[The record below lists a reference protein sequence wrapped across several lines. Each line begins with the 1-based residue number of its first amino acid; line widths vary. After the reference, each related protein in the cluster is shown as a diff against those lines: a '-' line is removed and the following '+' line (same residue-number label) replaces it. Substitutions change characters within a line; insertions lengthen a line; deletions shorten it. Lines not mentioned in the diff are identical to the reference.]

1 MKTCNIIKVN
11 SLIILFF
18 LFLTYLG
25 ELEAQNTTWPQFRGL
40 NSSGHAD
47 DSAKPPVQFGPNQNF
62 LWKVALPVGHSSP
75 CIWDDNIFV
84 TGYLKDKKEL
94 QTICINRNTGKVNW
108 RQTINPEK
116 IEEYHAISNA
126 ATATPTTDGERVY
139 VYFGSYGLLCYDMSG
154 DLAWEKPIPIAKIW
168 FGASSSPIATKDVLL
183 LSHDFHDNSYLL
195 ALDKAT
201 GDSVWKVLLPKV
213 NKQYPNTSSYSTPL
227 VKNNQVIL
235 HRSWEISGYSIKDGS
250 RLWWL
255 PTSTSGVSTPIFFQ
269 NTLYIGTWQ
278 EFGEKERLGD
288 LPDFETMVSTND
300 NNGDSLITK
309 EEIPDDM
316 LLFSRPEM
324 LEIEGTAHY
333 VKEYY
338 WTFDKNKDGTIDR
351 EEWDKTIEWVVAFYG
366 EAGLMAL
373 RPNANGEL
381 PMSQVLWKVKEK
393 VPEVPTPIYYKGC
406 VYIIKNGGIITCV
419 DAENGKVLYR
429 ERLGASGP
437 YLASPIVA
445 NGNIYFSSSKG
456 VITVIKAGDKLD
468 ILAQN
473 DLGEKIFS
481 TPAVIGNTLYVRTTE
496 NLYAFGE

>member
-1 MKTCNIIKVN
+1 MKTSYMLQANF
-11 SLIILFF
+11 LIVLFF

-25 ELEAQNTTWPQFRGL
+25 ELEAQDTTWPQFRGL
-40 NSSGHAD
+40 NSSGLAD
-47 DSAKPPVQFGPNQNF
+47 DGAKPPVQFGPNQNF

-75 CIWDDNIFV
+75 CIWDDNIFL
-84 TGYLKDKKEL
+84 TGYIKDKKEL
-94 QTICINRNTGKVNW
+94 QTICINRNTGNVKW
-108 RQTINPEK
+108 RQTIYPEK

-126 ATATPTTDGERVY
+126 ATATPTTDGVRVY
-139 VYFGSYGLLCYDMSG
+139 VYFGSYGVLCYDMSG
-154 DLAWEKPIPIAKIW
+154 ALVWEKKIPIADIW
-168 FGASSSPIATKDVLL
+168 YGASSSPIATKDILL
-183 LSHDFHDNSYLL
+183 LSHDFQDNSYLL

-201 GDSVWKVLLPKV
+201 GDSVWKVLLPEV
-213 NKQYPNTSSYSTPL
+213 HKQHYNTTSYSTPL
-227 VKNNQVIL
+227 VMNNQVIL
-235 HRSWEISGYSIKDGS
+235 HRVQEISGYSIKDGS

-255 PTSTSGVSTPIFFQ
+255 PTPTSGFSTPIFYQ

-288 LPDFETMVSTND
+288 LPDFETMVSIND

-316 LLFSRPEM
+316 LLISRPEM
-324 LEIEGTAHY
+324 EEATVY
-333 VKEYY
+333 VKGVFGM
-338 WTFDKNKDGTIDR
+338 FDKNEDRTIDR
-351 EEWDKTIEWVVAFYG
+351 EEWDKTIEWFVTFYG
-366 EAGLMAL
+366 ESGLMAL
-373 RPNANGEL
+373 RPNAHGEL

-393 VPEVPTPIYYKGC
+393 VPEVPTPIYYKGY
-406 VYIIKNGGIITCV
+406 VYMIKNGGIITCV
-419 DAENGKVLYR
+419 NAESGKVLYR

-445 NGNIYFSSSKG
+445 NGNIYISSSKG
-456 VITVIKAGDKLD
+456 VITVIKAGDKLE

-481 TPAVIGNTLYVRTTE
+481 TPAVIGNALYVRTTE